1 MMELQFNDESIG
13 LRHFSERDIPFLKN
27 VYFSSREN
35 ELKQV
40 QQWTDEMKQIFLT
53 QQFEAQHE
61 YYQKNYTAAKFFVIE
76 KSKEPIGRLY
86 YVENFD
92 GTIRIIDI
100 AILPKFQKKGL
111 GTSILNGIFERAKAI
126 KQPVTIHVESFN
138 PAMNLYKRLGFQKIS
153 ETNGVYH
160 LLQWNYKN

>member
-1 MMELQFNDESIG
+1 MTFSFKNSDLK
-13 LRHFSERDIPFLKN
+13 LRLFSERDIPFLKS
-27 VYFSSREN
+27 VYFSTREE

-40 QQWTDEMKQIFLT
+40 SAWTNEIKNTFLT
-53 QQFEAQHE
+53 QQFEAQHD
-61 YYQKNYTAAKFFVIE
+61 YYQKNYVGAKFYVIE
-76 KSKEPIGRLY
+76 FEKESIGRLY
-86 YVENFD
+86 YVEDFE

-111 GTSILNGIFERAKAI
+111 GTIILNAIFERANVI

-138 PAMNLYKRLGFQKIS
+138 PAMELYKRIGFKKIS
-153 ETNGVYH
+153 ETNGIYH

>member
-1 MMELQFNDESIG
+1 MNLGLKNNDLK
-13 LRHFSERDIPFLKN
+13 LRLFSEKDIPFLKK
-27 VYFSSREN
+27 VYFSTREE

-40 QQWTDEMKQIFLT
+40 SGWTNEMKTTFLT
-53 QQFEAQHE
+53 QQFDAQHD
-61 YYQKNYTAAKFFVIE
+61 YYQKNYVGANFFVIE
-76 KSKEPIGRLY
+76 NKKESIGRLY
-86 YVENFD
+86 YIEDFE

-100 AILPKFQKKGL
+100 ALLPKFQKKGL
-111 GTSILNGIFERAKAI
+111 GTSILNGIFERAKTI

-138 PAMNLYKRLGFQKIS
+138 PAMELYKKLGFQKIS